1 MEKLGEIY
9 RSGYRGNM
17 EGKRE
22 KMKRAYKRVRQV
34 GDITETFYV
43 TPYIHQVH
51 FIYILLVIYVYI
63 FEKRVMDRKKGSEG
77 KLRRN
82 IQRKT

>member
-43 TPYIHQVH
+43 TPYIH
-51 FIYILLVIYVYI
+51 
-63 FEKRVMDRKKGSEG
+63 
-77 KLRRN
+77 
-82 IQRKT
+82 